1 MVVLKLLGSC
11 TVWINGKEVSDIS
24 AKALGLLCYLAL
36 ARTPQDRSHIAAL
49 LWTDK
54 PPALALTNLRG
65 ILHELKV
72 ISDANN
78 TTLIDANRRS
88 LQLSAETQFD
98 IDAAEFSRLV
108 SQENSKE
115 TLQQAND
122 LYAGQFLP
130 GFSLRGADEFDE
142 WVATKRATLQDNYIG
157 ALENLADLNEQ
168 ISSLDLSVRSLQ
180 AITQLEPFR
189 EDIHLRLMK
198 LFLQTGK
205 RASAL
210 QQYEQCKNILATEL
224 NTTPSS
230 EIQNLYNSLTES
242 PAIQYPDGSIHNP
255 ASEAGK
261 HKFIVGPPITQS
273 HHFFGRE
280 NYLQRIFGWWQQP
293 PFGHVAIVGKRRSG
307 KTSLLKHLKPISGS
321 HTEAVRRGQKSNWL
335 ANAQSYRWI
344 EINFQDPR
352 MRSLSKV
359 LAHILKGCDLN
370 PPDNCTLETFM
381 EVATENPWRTP
392 TIILMDELEAGLAS
406 DELDQAFWWSLRAL
420 TQMTDG
426 YIGIA
431 LAAFDRPMQAADNMN
446 KTSPFFNIFST
457 LELGPFEVSEA
468 KSFIQSID
476 IDFTESDCQWIL
488 EQSGCWPCLLQL
500 LCQENYI
507 ARQSNNGTEKWQD
520 NALNQLQSYAY
531 LLQ

>member
-49 LWTDK
+49 LWTGK

-108 SQENSKE
+108 SLENSKE

-210 QQYEQCKNILATEL
+210 QQYEQL
-224 NTTPSS
+224 
-230 EIQNLYNSLTES
+230 SL
-242 PAIQYPDGSIHNP
+242 IH
-255 ASEAGK
+255 
-261 HKFIVGPPITQS
+261 I
-273 HHFFGRE
+273 
-280 NYLQRIFGWWQQP
+280 
-293 PFGHVAIVGKRRSG
+293 
-307 KTSLLKHLKPISGS
+307 
-321 HTEAVRRGQKSNWL
+321 
-335 ANAQSYRWI
+335 
-344 EINFQDPR
+344 
-352 MRSLSKV
+352 
-359 LAHILKGCDLN
+359 
-370 PPDNCTLETFM
+370 
-381 EVATENPWRTP
+381 
-392 TIILMDELEAGLAS
+392 
-406 DELDQAFWWSLRAL
+406 
-420 TQMTDG
+420 
-426 YIGIA
+426 
-431 LAAFDRPMQAADNMN
+431 
-446 KTSPFFNIFST
+446 
-457 LELGPFEVSEA
+457 
-468 KSFIQSID
+468 
-476 IDFTESDCQWIL
+476 
-488 EQSGCWPCLLQL
+488 
-500 LCQENYI
+500 
-507 ARQSNNGTEKWQD
+507 
-520 NALNQLQSYAY
+520 
-531 LLQ
+531 